1 MSSSVVIGL
10 QWGDEGKGKIVDLL
24 SDDVGLAVR
33 CQGGANAGHTVE
45 IGDDKYVL
53 HLVPTGILRPD
64 VRCLIGNGVVVDLTG
79 LFRELTDLHKRG
91 VRWEG
96 RLFLAVAAHVVLPYH
111 RLLDQADEHARGK
124 DEKIGTTL
132 RGIGPAYGDK
142 MARRGV
148 RIGDLYNPVALRARL
163 AQVAEA
169 HRAKIETLSDVK
181 MPDVEAVARELEE
194 YAAQIKPF
202 LVNAAEFL
210 HDEAKAGTKILF
222 EGAQGTLLDV
232 DFGTYPFVTSS
243 TTTVGGVMTG
253 LGVPPRAVGNVH
265 GVTKAYCTRVGN
277 GPFPTELTG
286 ELGERLRAQGN
297 EYGATTG
304 RPRRCGWLDG
314 VMLRHACRING
325 VTHLTVTK
333 LDVLDDLDTI
343 KICTHYEGLSGPL
356 DLAHLDGARPVY
368 EEWPGWKAPTSEIT
382 AYERLPAACRTY
394 LDRLAE
400 LAETK
405 LSIVSTGPRRNQTIR
420 LGK

>member
-1 MSSSVVIGL
+1 VIGL

-24 SDDVGLAVR
+24 SDDVNLAVR

-45 IGDDKYVL
+45 IGDEKYVL

-64 VRCLIGNGVVVDLTG
+64 VRCLIGNGVVVDLSG
-79 LFRELTDLHKRG
+79 LFRELSDLYKRG
-91 VRWEG
+91 VRWDG
-96 RLFLAVAAHVVLPYH
+96 RLLLAVAAHVVLPYH
-111 RLLDQADEHARGK
+111 RLLDQADEQSRSGA
-124 DEKIGTTL
+124 KIGTTL
-132 RGIGPAYGDK
+132 RGIGPAYADK

-148 RIGDLYNPVALRARL
+148 RIGDLYDPEALRARL
-163 AQVAEA
+163 TLVEDA
-169 HRAKIETLSDVK
+169 HRAKIETLTDVQV
-181 MPDVEAVARELEE
+181 PDVDAVARELEE

-210 HDEAKAGTKILF
+210 HDEAKSGRTILF

-253 LGVPPRAVGNVH
+253 LGVPPRAVGDVF

-286 ELGERLRAQGN
+286 EFGERLRTQGH

-304 RPRRCGWLDG
+304 RPRRCGWLDA
-314 VMLRHACRING
+314 VLLRHACRING

-333 LDVLDDLDTI
+333 LDVLDDLDKI
-343 KICTHYEGLSGPL
+343 KICTHYEGASGPL
-356 DLAHLDGARPVY
+356 DVAHLDSVRPVY
-368 EEWPGWKAPTSEIT
+368 EEWPGWKTPTSDIK
-382 AYERLPAACRTY
+382 AYDQLPAACRKY
-394 LDRLAE
+394 LERLAE
-400 LAETK
+400 LAEAE
-405 LSIVSTGPRRNQTIR
+405 LAIVSTGPRRSQTIV
-420 LGK
+420 LKK

>member
-24 SDDVGLAVR
+24 SDEVDLAVR

-45 IGDDKYVL
+45 IGDEKYVL

-64 VRCLIGNGVVVDLTG
+64 VRCLIGNGVVVDLSG
-79 LFRELTDLHKRG
+79 LFRELSDLYKRG

-96 RLFLAVAAHVVLPYH
+96 RLYLSVAAHVVLPYH
-111 RLLDQADEHARGK
+111 RLLDQADEHSRSGA
-124 DEKIGTTL
+124 KIGTTL
-132 RGIGPAYGDK
+132 RGIGPAYADK

-148 RIGDLYNPVALRARL
+148 RIGDLYNPEALRTRL
-163 AQVAEA
+163 ALIEST
-169 HRAKIETLSDVK
+169 HRAKIETLTDVK
-181 MPDVEAVARELEE
+181 VPDVDAVARELEE

-210 HDEAKAGTKILF
+210 HDEAKAGRTILF

-232 DFGTYPFVTSS
+232 DFGTYPYVTSS

-253 LGVPPRAVGNVH
+253 LGVPPRALGDVV

-286 ELGERLRAQGN
+286 EFGERLRSQGH

-314 VMLRHACRING
+314 VLLRHACRING

-333 LDVLDDLDTI
+333 LDVLDELETI
-343 KICTHYEGLSGPL
+343 KICTHYEEHTGPL
-356 DLAHLDGARPVY
+356 DVARLEGARPVY
-368 EEWPGWKAPTSEIT
+368 EEWPGWKTPTSDIKT
-382 AYERLPAACRTY
+382 YDQLPAACRKY
-394 LDRLAE
+394 LERVAE
-400 LAETK
+400 LGETE
-405 LSIVSTGPRRNQTIR
+405 LAIVSTGPRRSQTIV
-420 LGK
+420 LKK